1 MEIMCVLVPLIG
13 ATVIIGRM
21 IAEAFPRQMSASCP
35 RYGISRRELSRI
47 TAGVMRRDRRRGRHG
62 WQA

>member
-13 ATVIIGRM
+13 AAVIIGRM
-21 IAEAFPRQMSASCP
+21 IVEAFPRQMSASCP

>member
-1 MEIMCVLVPLIG
+1 MEIMCVLMPLIG
-13 ATVIIGRM
+13 AAVIIWSM
-21 IAEAFPRQMSASCP
+21 IAESFPRQRSASCP